1 MSSAGGEKELAR
13 AGGKA
18 LGLPPDSRHHL
29 PIYGHHCL
37 VKSSFSVAELT
48 SAISAAELTS
58 AVSAAELTSP
68 CPPDS
73 QPFSAAKVK
82 SPFFLPLFFL
92 AQFVESTSSCSDL
105 SPSCFWF
112 ATGCPTQIKPPRQ
125 VILTYVPHCLP
136 RDCYCY

>member
-1 MSSAGGEKELAR
+1 VSSAGGEKELAR

-37 VKSSFSVAELT
+37 VKSAFSVAEV
-48 SAISAAELTS
+48 TS
-58 AVSAAELTSP
+58 AVSAAELTSGLRRICSP
-68 CPPDS
+68 SPPDS

-92 AQFVESTSSCSDL
+92 AQFVESIFFL
-105 SPSCFWF
+105 F
-112 ATGCPTQIKPPRQ
+112 
-125 VILTYVPHCLP
+125 
-136 RDCYCY
+136 